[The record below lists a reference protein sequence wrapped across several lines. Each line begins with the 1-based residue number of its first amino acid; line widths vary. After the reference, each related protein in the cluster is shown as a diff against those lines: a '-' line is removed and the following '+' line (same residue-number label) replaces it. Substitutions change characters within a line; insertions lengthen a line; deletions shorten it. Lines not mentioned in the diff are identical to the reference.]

1 MAQLTAGPVWSA
13 LEISYIEMEL
23 HGVIK
28 IRITAGF
35 QCMADTLVFFNG
47 KFHVAVGSLY
57 YRSQAQKNSIMDF
70 SSRLSTS
77 WNRILWKAASVSANF
92 TPYTEEWERLI

>member
-28 IRITAGF
+28 IRITAGL
-35 QCMADTLVFFNG
+35 QCVADTLVFFNG

-57 YRSQAQKNSIMDF
+57 FIVPVTGPEKLYNG
-70 SSRLSTS
+70 L
-77 WNRILWKAASVSANF
+77 
-92 TPYTEEWERLI
+92 

>member
-1 MAQLTAGPVWSA
+1 
-13 LEISYIEMEL
+13 MEL

-35 QCMADTLVFFNG
+35 QCVADTLVFFNG

-57 YRSQAQKNSIMDF
+57 FIVPVTGPEKLYNG
-70 SSRLSTS
+70 L
-77 WNRILWKAASVSANF
+77 
-92 TPYTEEWERLI
+92 

>member
-57 YRSQAQKNSIMDF
+57 FIVDF

>member
-1 MAQLTAGPVWSA
+1 MYQSAGSAGPLGPVWSA

-47 KFHVAVGSLY
+47 KFHVAVGSLLLY
-57 YRSQAQKNSIMDF
+57 
-70 SSRLSTS
+70 STGHRPRKLY
-77 WNRILWKAASVSANF
+77 NGL
-92 TPYTEEWERLI
+92 

>member
-35 QCMADTLVFFNG
+35 QCMADTLVFST
-47 KFHVAVGSLY
+47 V
-57 YRSQAQKNSIMDF
+57 
-70 SSRLSTS
+70 SSML
-77 WNRILWKAASVSANF
+77 LWVVF
-92 TPYTEEWERLI
+92 TL

>member
-35 QCMADTLVFFNG
+35 QCMQIRWCFSTVSSMLLWVVFTL
-47 KFHVAVGSLY
+47 
-57 YRSQAQKNSIMDF
+57 
-70 SSRLSTS
+70 
-77 WNRILWKAASVSANF
+77 
-92 TPYTEEWERLI
+92 

>member
-1 MAQLTAGPVWSA
+1 
-13 LEISYIEMEL
+13 MEL

-35 QCMADTLVFFNG
+35 QCVEDTLVFFNG

-57 YRSQAQKNSIMDF
+57 FIVPVTGQEKLYNG
-70 SSRLSTS
+70 L
-77 WNRILWKAASVSANF
+77 
-92 TPYTEEWERLI
+92 

>member
-28 IRITAGF
+28 
-35 QCMADTLVFFNG
+35 
-47 KFHVAVGSLY
+47 S
-57 YRSQAQKNSIMDF
+57 
-70 SSRLSTS
+70 
-77 WNRILWKAASVSANF
+77 
-92 TPYTEEWERLI
+92 E

>member
-57 YRSQAQKNSIMDF
+57 FIVPVTGLEKLYNG
-70 SSRLSTS
+70 L
-77 WNRILWKAASVSANF
+77 
-92 TPYTEEWERLI
+92 